1 MNFRLLIVGTLA
13 ALAGVIGAVAFI
25 PGALDNL
32 APQRSTITTG
42 KALVGGPF
50 ELTAHNGDRVTDQSY
65 RGRLM
70 LVYFGFTYC
79 PDICPAGLQVMTAA
93 LDALGDKADQVAP
106 LFITVDPE
114 RDTPEQLKSYVSSF
128 HKNMIGLSG
137 SLEDIDKAAKAY
149 RVYYRKAQDPALN
162 DYTMDHTSFFYLMD
176 GNGEFVTHFP
186 HVIAPEKLAQRLAQ
200 ELKQL
205 PQPK

>member
-1 MNFRLLIVGTLA
+1 MNFRLIIIGLLA
-13 ALAGVIGAVAFI
+13 AFAGVIGAVAFI
-25 PGALDNL
+25 PGAVDHLM
-32 APQRSTITTG
+32 PQRGPVTTG

-50 ELTAHNGDRVTDQSY
+50 KLTTHTGERVSDETF

-93 LDALGDKADQVAP
+93 LDKLGSKAAKIAP

-114 RDTPEQLKSYVSSF
+114 RDTPEQLKAYAGSF
-128 HKNMIGLSG
+128 HKNLIGLTG
-137 SLEDIDKAAKAY
+137 SLEEIDKAAKAY
-149 RVYYRKAQDPALN
+149 RVYYRKVQDPALS

-176 GNGEFVTHFP
+176 GKGEYITHFP
-186 HVIAPEKLAQRLAQ
+186 HVVPPEKLAERLAT
-200 ELKQL
+200 ELAKL
-205 PQPK
+205 EASK